1 MRQPLVVI
9 VWLLAT
15 AGVVYVANTAVEL
28 VDLQVF
34 PEGASIRVL
43 ERASAPTTVADRVAE
58 LAAPVPT
65 ATAVPA
71 ASTTT
76 TVPAVPTTTT
86 VPAASTAVP
95 AASTAVPAVPTTTT
109 VPAASTTTTVPAAST
124 TTTVSAASTTTT
136 VPAASTTTTVPAAST
151 TVPTVPTTT
160 TVPAVPTTTV
170 PVPQLLV
177 IDSGTVEARSGS
189 SYRARLASGGSPSY
203 EWSVVSG
210 NLPTGLALTSDG
222 FIEGNLEGSGRFQ
235 ASVQV
240 TDSAGRTATAATAFI
255 VREYRFIRARGGS
268 VTVVVTGDSVGF
280 FSALHGE
287 GFESTEVLRSG
298 PIVVEVAFFP
308 ISGDEVSWLRCEVV
322 EGVSCTHD

>member
-1 MRQPLVVI
+1 VVI

-71 ASTTT
+71 ASTT
-76 TVPAVPTTTT
+76 VPA
-86 VPAASTAVP
+86 
-95 AASTAVPAVPTTTT
+95 
-109 VPAASTTTTVPAAST
+109 
-124 TTTVSAASTTTT
+124 
-136 VPAASTTTTVPAAST
+136 
-151 TVPTVPTTT
+151 VPTTT

-177 IDSGTVEARSGS
+177 IDSGIVEVRSGS
-189 SYRARLASGGSPSY
+189 SYRARLASGGSPPY

-240 TDSAGRTATAATAFI
+240 TDSAGRTGTAATAFI

-268 VTVVVTGDSVGF
+268 VTVVVTGDSVSF

-287 GFESTEVLRSG
+287 GFESTQVLRSG
-298 PIVVEVAFFP
+298 PIVVEVAFLP
-308 ISGDEVSWLRCEVV
+308 ISGDEASWVRCEVV
-322 EGVSCTHD
+322 DGVSCTHD

>member
-1 MRQPLVVI
+1 MALRVAHDDTGVFMRRLLVVI

-43 ERASAPTTVADRVAE
+43 ERASTPTTVADLAAE
-58 LAAPVPT
+58 LVVPVSI
-65 ATAVPA
+65 
-71 ASTTT
+71 STT
-76 TVPAVPTTTT
+76 
-86 VPAASTAVP
+86 SR
-95 AASTAVPAVPTTTT
+95 
-109 VPAASTTTTVPAAST
+109 
-124 TTTVSAASTTTT
+124 
-136 VPAASTTTTVPAAST
+136 PAAST
-151 TVPTVPTTT
+151 TVPAVVSTTVPVVSTT
-160 TVPAVPTTTV
+160 TVPA
-170 PVPQLLV
+170 PQLLV
-177 IDSGTVEARSGS
+177 VDSGTVEVRSGS
-189 SYRARLASGGSPSY
+189 SYRARLASGGSPPY

-210 NLPTGLALTSDG
+210 SLPAGLELMPDG

-240 TDSAGRTATAATAFI
+240 TDSAGRTATAATAFV

-287 GFESTEVLRSG
+287 GFESTQVLRSG
-298 PIVVEVAFFP
+298 PILVEVAFLP
-308 ISGDEVSWLRCEVV
+308 ISGDEISWVRCEVV
-322 EGVSCTHD
+322 DGVSCTHD